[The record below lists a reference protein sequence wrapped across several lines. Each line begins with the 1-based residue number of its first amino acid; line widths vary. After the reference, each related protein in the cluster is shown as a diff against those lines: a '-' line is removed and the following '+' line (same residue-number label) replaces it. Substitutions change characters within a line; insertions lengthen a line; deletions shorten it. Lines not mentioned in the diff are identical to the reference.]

1 MSSAFLDVPVWD
13 ATSRPVL
20 QSWISSV
27 CLSSRPRDAIRCPPP
42 SSVTGANAQC
52 DTPSVC
58 PRHTD
63 TVFSVLVSQM
73 INLANAPICKPARST
88 RVTTRDDDKSKMVSA
103 ASKCSTG
110 PVLEKVVVRVEVIV
124 VVVAVA
130 VW

>member
-1 MSSAFLDVPVWD
+1 M
-13 ATSRPVL
+13 
-20 QSWISSV
+20 
-27 CLSSRPRDAIRCPPP
+27 
-42 SSVTGANAQC
+42 
-52 DTPSVC
+52 C

-63 TVFSVLVSQM
+63 TVLSVLVSQM

-110 PVLEKVVVRVEVIV
+110 PVLEKVVVMVEVIV